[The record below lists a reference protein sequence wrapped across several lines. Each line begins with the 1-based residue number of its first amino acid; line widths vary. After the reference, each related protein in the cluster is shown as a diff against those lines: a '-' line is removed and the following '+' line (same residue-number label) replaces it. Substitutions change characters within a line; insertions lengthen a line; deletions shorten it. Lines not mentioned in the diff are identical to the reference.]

1 MNVQL
6 YNKIVKLIFTAFLVL
21 AIASILQPF
30 ISLLGGAQN
39 IAHKFTGG
47 VGFYEILNVIIT
59 IVVLGAT
66 ILFVWGLYNLKSIV
80 DGPEAQGAVNL
91 VFIAAA
97 IAVLSALLSFFIGG
111 ILLALIGIAVAILY
125 IMGYN
130 GMKTAPG
137 LPQPARDGANLLFI
151 GAILELVGA
160 VIGIIPVVGPIL
172 AAIIFLAAFILYI
185 IGWKKVATQVA

>member
-6 YNKIVKLIFTAFLVL
+6 YNKTVKLIFTAFLVL

>member
-6 YNKIVKLIFTAFLVL
+6 YNKTVKLIFTAVLVL